1 MSLLLFLTLL
11 STAPDIHEVP
21 NICVELTEILGE
33 AVEEGYISINEA
45 GDVIT
50 RAIVTGKHILSIS

>member
-11 STAPDIHEVP
+11 VNTPDTTAVS

-33 AVEEGYISINEA
+33 AVEGGYMTYKEA
-45 GDVIT
+45 GDVIA
-50 RAIVTGKHILSIS
+50 RCARGGGN

>member
-11 STAPDIHEVP
+11 SNTPDTTALA

-33 AVEEGYISINEA
+33 AVEEGYMTYKEA
-45 GDVIT
+45 GDVIA
-50 RAIVTGKHILSIS
+50 RCARGGGF